1 MATTIQKK
9 RGTGAAG
16 PSGLLDGELAINL
29 DDGTLYF
36 GSGSNS
42 VNDFTFTNINASN
55 LVVTRVTSS
64 IVTSSIVQT
73 EGSNIFGDT
82 STDTHTFTGDI
93 TASGNISASGPV
105 SVFGQ
110 VVHLEGT
117 DPRLKLKAKG
127 ANHPGIEWH

>member
-1 MATTIQKK
+1 MATTIQIK
-9 RGTGAAG
+9 RGTGSAV

-73 EGSNIFGDT
+73 EGSNIFGDA
-82 STDTHTFTGDI
+82 STDTHTFTGNI
-93 TASGNISASGPV
+93 TASGDISASGIYL
-105 SVFGQ
+105 Q
-110 VVHLEGT
+110 IQLILME
-117 DPRLKLKAKG
+117 K
-127 ANHPGIEWH
+127 